1 MSFLLVSPDRTGVG
15 LKSDSFLTAPVK
27 YIPSWFPG
35 AGFKR
40 NAESW
45 RSLMQEF
52 VDIPFEFVKQNMV
65 CFFPPPGV
73 VNS

>member
-35 AGFKR
+35 AGFKKTAR
-40 NAESW
+40 HFK
-45 RSLMQEF
+45 EF
-52 VDIPFEFVKQNMV
+52 LSPLINKPFDDMM
-65 CFFPPPGV
+65 GRV
-73 VNS
+73 VSFLG